1 MTACEVLRT
10 TLLLSPLS
18 RDSLLSLVREL
29 VRNNMILLLP
39 QQGMLCLALDDPDL
53 KSSLEGGGP
62 RSGGGCW
69 PLKIDSEKRDRRQN
83 TASLCF
89 CFLAFHSAQRAAYFE
104 SGSSGCKHPPRSN
117 WDCRSRAYIQV
128 HLLMMTI
135 LEVRSEMIELQ
146 RR

>member
-1 MTACEVLRT
+1 
-10 TLLLSPLS
+10 
-18 RDSLLSLVREL
+18 
-29 VRNNMILLLP
+29 MILLLP

-69 PLKIDSEKRDRRQN
+69 PLKIDSEKRDRRQDP
-83 TASLCF
+83 ASP
-89 CFLAFHSAQRAAYFE
+89 AFASWLFTTPSVQRILI
-104 SGSSGCKHPPRSN
+104 SGSSGRKYPPRSN
-117 WDCRSRAYIQV
+117 WDCRSRAYSQV

-146 RR
+146 RRCCVE